1 MVERTL
7 KIASLNCMGFIAH
20 KEDFKNDRKLLKGT
34 VLHLLETSLPR
45 DFNTD
50 GIQLQDFKSEH
61 ILIGRGKGIST
72 FINEHKHY
80 TSSFLAEDELQIHK
94 MSFKEIDSIS
104 IYRSSSK
111 SLIQSSAA
119 ITKMIDESKPTL
131 ITGDLNIC
139 LANEP
144 NNMITKILMKNGFL
158 KLIDEAT
165 HILGGHIDHAYWKDP
180 TGLIKKPEVE
190 TYSPYYSD
198 HDAIL
203 ITFNQVRTSLMI
215 HLFTLGIPFQ
225 G

>member
-1 MVERTL
+1 
-7 KIASLNCMGFIAH
+7 MGLIAH
-20 KEDFKNDRKLLKGT
+20 KEDLKADQKLLKGT

-50 GIQLQDFKSEH
+50 EIQLKDFKSEH

-72 FINEHKHY
+72 FINTQKHY
-80 TSSFLAEDELQIHK
+80 TSSFLEEDELQIHK
-94 MSFKEIDSIS
+94 ISLTEIDSIS

-119 ITKMIDESKPTL
+119 IAKMIDNSRPTL
-131 ITGDLNIC
+131 VTGDLNIC
-139 LANEP
+139 LTNEP
-144 NNMITKILMKNGFL
+144 KNMITKILIKNGFS

-180 TGLIKKPEVE
+180 TGLIMRPKVE

-203 ITFNQVRTSLMI
+203 ITFQQVRLSLRI
-215 HLFTLGIPFQ
+215 HFIHFRHFFSGMSSW
-225 G
+225 